1 MTTTTAQ
8 PPRFN
13 PGDRVV
19 PDPAMDGHPASV
31 LGKVFIVDR
40 RGPKNLIMRAEEGGP
55 GYRAPDGYMLPAPA
69 PGERAPIGRPF
80 VERPWID
87 TGSIVTLKRAYQE
100 IKTDTPMVVIKGGD
114 SKVNVVRLGDTSGR
128 YVRAPVASIELR
140 DLAWL
145 TERLVE
151 MA

>member
-1 MTTTTAQ
+1 MSTTTA
-8 PPRFN
+8 RHFN

-31 LGKVFIVDR
+31 LGKVFVVNR

-69 PGERAPIGRPF
+69 PGERAPIGRPY
-80 VERPWID
+80 VPAVWID

-100 IKTDTPMVVIKGGD
+100 IKTDTPLIVIKGGAD
-114 SKVNVVRLGDTSGR
+114 KVNVVRLGDTSGR